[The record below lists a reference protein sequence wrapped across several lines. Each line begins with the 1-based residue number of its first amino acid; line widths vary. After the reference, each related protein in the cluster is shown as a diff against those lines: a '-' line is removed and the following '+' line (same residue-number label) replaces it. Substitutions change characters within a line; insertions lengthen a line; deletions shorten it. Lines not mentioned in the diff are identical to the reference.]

1 MATNVD
7 TFGVTEPG
15 TRDMGFG
22 EAAARDSRLR
32 LLNRDGTFNTGRH
45 GVPRFRSVPVYE
57 HLTRVRWKK
66 FYLFTVLAY
75 LTVDLVF
82 AVVYFLLGPG
92 ALAGATATTAAG
104 RFAEAFFF
112 SVHTVTTVGY
122 GSLAPASTAANLV
135 VAVEAF
141 LGLAG
146 FAVFAALLFARLSQ
160 PTADIRFSPRAVV
173 APYLGG
179 SGFMFR
185 IANAS
190 RGELVDASV
199 MVMFSWIDGDGPD
212 RRRRFEAL
220 ELERSHIAFFPMH
233 WTVVHPIDERSPLRG
248 WDADRLRAA
257 RAEFL
262 IQVAATAETYANVVR
277 TRSSYVADE
286 VDWNHR
292 FSNILEPTD
301 SGALRI
307 DVRRIG
313 EIEPAGV

>member
-1 MATNVD
+1 MEANVD
-7 TFGVTEPG
+7 AFGVPEPD

-45 GVPRFRSVPVYE
+45 GVPRLRSVPVYE

-66 FYLFTVLAY
+66 FYLFTILAY
-75 LTVDLVF
+75 LTVDVVF
-82 AVVYFLLGPG
+82 ALIYSLLGPG
-92 ALAGATATTAAG
+92 ALAGASATTAAG
-104 RFAEAFFF
+104 RLAEAFFF
-112 SVHTVTTVGY
+112 SVHTVTAVGY
-122 GSLAPASTAANLV
+122 GSLAPATTAANLV

-141 LGLAG
+141 VGLAG

-160 PTADIRFSPRAVV
+160 PTADIRFSARAVV
-173 APYLGG
+173 SPYLDG

-199 MVMFSWIDGDGPD
+199 KVMFSWIDADD
-212 RRRRFEAL
+212 ADHRRRFEAL
-220 ELERSHIAFFPMH
+220 DLERSHITFFPMH
-233 WTVVHPIDERSPLRG
+233 WTVVHPIDERSPLQG

-262 IQVAATAETYANVVR
+262 IQVAATAETYSSVVR

-286 VDWNHR
+286 VDWGHR
-292 FSNILEPTD
+292 FTNILEPTD
-301 SGALRI
+301 SGAIRI

-313 EIEPAGV
+313 EVEPAAS